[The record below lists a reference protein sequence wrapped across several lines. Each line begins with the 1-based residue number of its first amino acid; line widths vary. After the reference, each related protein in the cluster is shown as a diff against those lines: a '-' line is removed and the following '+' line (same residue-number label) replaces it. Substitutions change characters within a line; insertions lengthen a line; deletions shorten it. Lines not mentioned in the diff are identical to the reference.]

1 MLRVAILGDKDTILP
16 FKGSGIEAILIGG
29 PKGGGEKLKQL
40 AAKDYGII
48 FVSESVAQEC
58 LDVIENISEK
68 KSFPIITIVPD
79 FREGITEVAEKRLRK
94 LIRKAV
100 GMDIY

>member
-1 MLRVAILGDKDTILP
+1 MLRIAILGDKDTILP
-16 FKGSGIEAILIGG
+16 FKGSGIEAILIEEPGR
-29 PKGGGEKLKQL
+29 GGEKLKQV
-40 AAKDYGII
+40 ATENYGII

-79 FREGITEVAEKRLRK
+79 FKEEVPEVAEKRLRK
-94 LIRKAV
+94 LIRRAV
-100 GMDIY
+100 GMEI